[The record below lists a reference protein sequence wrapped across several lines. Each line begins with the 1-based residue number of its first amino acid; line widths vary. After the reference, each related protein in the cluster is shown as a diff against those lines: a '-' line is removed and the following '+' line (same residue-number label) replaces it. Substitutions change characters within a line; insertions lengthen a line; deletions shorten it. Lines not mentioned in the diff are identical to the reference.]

1 MWEQAEP
8 WHCAP
13 RLALPHRIPPRGRIW
28 GASKLTVSM
37 SLATSR
43 LASEV
48 KLSIH
53 SGEQLFTTSA
63 LHRGVPVQPG
73 GGGALAYVTSG
84 APARKEAEVALWVC
98 VYWGRAVSGTRLEG
112 GLGKGECLR
121 AAATA
126 TVPVSA
132 RELAASLLD
141 TQPLCAPGRCAPGSV
156 GVKQKQ
162 ELLQTAGRRD
172 GPGPL
177 PSVTPA
183 YGLPGHG
190 EHGDRQERQRSGE
203 RSRFLFSRGL
213 LFRATSR
220 LDVIRPAPLP
230 GLLCRTQTGGDHIS
244 IT

>member
-1 MWEQAEP
+1 MRNAGSTDVG
-8 WHCAP
+8 AS
-13 RLALPHRIPPRGRIW
+13 RALALCPPSGSTAPDTTPRKDLGCFQANGFHVPRNLEISLRGQAQHPLRRTI
-28 GASKLTVSM
+28 
-37 SLATSR
+37 
-43 LASEV
+43 
-48 KLSIH
+48 IYH
-53 SGEQLFTTSA
+53 FSA
-63 LHRGVPVQPG
+63 AQRGFPSNG
-73 GGGALAYVTSG
+73 GLAYVTSG

-112 GLGKGECLR
+112 GLGKGECPR

-183 YGLPGHG
+183 YRLPGHG

-203 RSRFLFSRGL
+203 R
-213 LFRATSR
+213 
-220 LDVIRPAPLP
+220 
-230 GLLCRTQTGGDHIS
+230 
-244 IT
+244 